1 VSAEVAAL
9 SGTEDKLKELYKAM
23 TGLTDDAIKDMEAKE
38 IQANIVRM
46 AEAKKSGNFVNEL
59 I

>member
-38 IQANIVRM
+38 IQANIARM